1 MKIQIRIDPSIS
13 EKEITITSPAE
24 DEELQRIYT
33 LLSQAPAPLPLWDA
47 SGALHLLYPEEIAHI
62 YALKKKVYARTLA
75 NELYTLRLRLYEV
88 ENAVPE
94 SFVRISYAEII
105 NLKCVQHFD
114 FTYANTIVIRLLDG
128 NVCYVS
134 RRYLP
139 RIKKQLEGMKKI

>member
-1 MKIQIRIDPSIS
+1 MKIQIRIDPSII

-47 SGALHLLYPEEIAHI
+47 KGALHLLYPEEIAHI

-88 ENAVPE
+88 ESAVPE
-94 SFVRISYAEII
+94 SFVRISHAEII
-105 NLKCVQHFD
+105 NLKCIQHFD

-128 NVCYVS
+128 HVCYVS

-139 RIKKQLEGMKKI
+139 RIKKQLEGMKKT